1 MPNSPEN
8 SIFRD
13 QLVLLKQQLW
23 VVIGGNIGGS
33 VIVALVLWSY
43 VDTTKLVLWV
53 VAIQIWTL
61 FRGLSL
67 HRFTGESALNNWAG
81 LFVFFS
87 LVSGLLWGSVAILF
101 LDSSEPALVVFVSVL
116 LMGMT
121 AGSVSS
127 LSAYSPAYFG
137 YAIPTTLLLSWAL
150 YSLGELY
157 TGLGVLT
164 LAFLVVN
171 LLYSKNMEGSIKETI
186 SLRFENANLIEKLQ
200 ERIEEVAYSRDVV
213 QQANLAKSKFLAA
226 ASHDVRQPLHAL
238 SLFVDSLHVEE
249 DEQERRKLVKHIDDS
264 VQALNGLFDGLLDIS
279 RLDAAV
285 VEVAIGDFPLNEL
298 FTELHSEFERIAT
311 QKGVELRI
319 RPANFN
325 LRTDA
330 FLLQRVLRNLL
341 SNAIRYTERGGV
353 LVAARSRGDEVWLEI
368 RDTGSGIPLEEQENI
383 FTEFHQL
390 DNPERDRR
398 KGLGLGLA
406 IVQRLCA
413 LMELSL
419 EVHSW
424 PDQGSLFRVRVPRG
438 QATTTETPK
447 VDIGIRGNLEGRRI
461 LLVDD
466 EKTIIEAIV
475 PVLSRWGC
483 QVKAVSNL
491 GETLAAAKETSP
503 DVIICD
509 YRLQQGVTGFEVIEL
524 LRKQQGK
531 NVPALM
537 ITGDTA
543 PEILQRADQNNI
555 ELLHK
560 PVLPAKLRIVLS
572 HLLQTETHES
582 GDRAP
587 DSGEHTQCDY

>member
-1 MPNSPEN
+1 VDKIQLYAKQSRKPEN
-8 SIFRD
+8 STLKD
-13 QLVLLKQQLW
+13 QLILLKRQLW
-23 VVIGGNIGGS
+23 VVIGGNVGAS
-33 VIVALVLWSY
+33 VVTALVLWSY
-43 VDTTKLVLWV
+43 VGSTKLVLWV
-53 VAIQIWTL
+53 VAIYAWTL
-61 FRGLSL
+61 LRGIALY
-67 HRFTGESALNNWAG
+67 RFTGESSLNNWAR

-87 LVSGLLWGSVAILF
+87 LVSGLLWGSLAILF
-101 LDSSEPALVVFVSVL
+101 LDPSEPVLVVFICIL

-121 AGSVSS
+121 AASVSS
-127 LSAYSPAYFG
+127 LSAYSPTYFA
-137 YAIPTTLLLSWAL
+137 YAIPTMLLLGWAL
-150 YSLGELY
+150 YSTGGLY
-157 TGLGVLT
+157 TGLGVLS
-164 LAFLVVN
+164 LASLAVN
-171 LLYSKNMEGSIKETI
+171 LLFSKNFERSVKETI
-186 SLRFENANLIEKLQ
+186 SLRFEKASLVEKL
-200 ERIEEVAYSRDVV
+200 EKRIKEVAYSRDIVK
-213 QQANLAKSKFLAA
+213 QANLAKSKFLAA

-264 VQALNGLFDGLLDIS
+264 VQALSGLFDGLLDIS

-285 VEVAIGDFPLNEL
+285 VEVIVGDFAIHDLFSEL
-298 FTELHSEFERIAT
+298 QSEFERIAT
-311 QKGVELRI
+311 QKGIELRV
-319 RPANFN
+319 RPANLN

-341 SNAIRYTERGGV
+341 SNAVRYTQHGGV
-353 LVAARSRGDEVWLEI
+353 LLAARSRGDEVWLEI
-368 RDTGSGIPLEEQENI
+368 RDTGSGIPLEEQKNI
-383 FTEFHQL
+383 FMEFHQL

-406 IVQRLCA
+406 IVQRLCT
-413 LMELSL
+413 LLKLPL

-438 QATTTETPK
+438 HATATETPR
-447 VDIGIRGNLEGRRI
+447 VDPGIRGNLEGRRI

-466 EKTIIEAIV
+466 EKTIIDAIV

-491 GETLAAAKETSP
+491 AETLAAAKEISP

-509 YRLQQGVTGFEVIEL
+509 YRLQQGTTGFEVIEL

-543 PEILQRADQNNI
+543 PEILQRADQSNI

-572 HLLQTETHES
+572 HLLQTETH
-582 GDRAP
+582 
-587 DSGEHTQCDY
+587 